1 MIKKVLL
8 YVILIVFI
16 LNVSFVK
23 LIFGLTN
30 TGWLA
35 NLIYLFV
42 LPIVF
47 FHSYEKSKFIE
58 WGYVVV
64 MLLGLFLHEFLPVNE
79 KFTFKDALQW
89 TAPVV
94 VLIAS
99 RKYKV
104 SSIVFYGVLVF
115 YIIHCSIAIIER
127 ILQQALFDFTF
138 VEDFSVY
145 TGDNEFRAFGLMEH
159 PLQSANVTLIIMA
172 FIMISK
178 HIKKHFKIALLAL
191 GFLGIVSF
199 NSRFALIVSICL
211 LSYRFLFYNVKPT
224 LIVISGVI
232 IYTLFL
238 SDIGV
243 FIQQNSDI
251 FGRLA
256 EKNNL
261 KDESSLT
268 RLLSF
273 NYFWNARW
281 NLQDIVLGGRVIYL
295 GKSEYSLENGLLLT
309 IAWWG
314 WIIGILKTLLELIIS
329 YKCLT
334 IYNIK
339 DGVIILIATWV
350 TAFSNNNTINAFVL
364 VFFIV
369 SFIGFS
375 SFEQQK
381 LKETF
386 RMKSL
391 KFQKKR
397 VKQLS

>member
-104 SSIVFYGVLVF
+104 SSMVLYAVLAF
-115 YIIHCSIAIIER
+115 YIIHCSIAIVER
-127 ILQQALFDFTF
+127 SLQQALFEYTF
-138 VEDFSVY
+138 VEGFSVY

-178 HIKKHFKIALLAL
+178 RIKKHFKIVLLAL

-199 NSRFALIVSICL
+199 NSRFAFIVSLCL

-232 IYTLFL
+232 IYTFFL
-238 SDIGV
+238 SDIGM

-256 EKNNL
+256 EKNSL

-281 NLQDIVLGGRVIYL
+281 NVQDIILGGRVLYL
-295 GKSEYSLENGLLLT
+295 GKSELTLENGFLLT
-309 IAWWG
+309 ITWWG
-314 WIIGILKTLLELIIS
+314 WIVGISKTLLELLIS
-329 YKCLT
+329 YRCLSF
-334 IYNIK
+334 YNKK
-339 DGVIILIATWV
+339 DRIIVLIATWL
-350 TAFSNNNTINAFVL
+350 TAYSNNNTFYSFVF
-364 VFFIV
+364 VFFLI
-369 SFIGFS
+369 SFIGLS

-391 KFQKKR
+391 KLQTNRDKE
-397 VKQLS
+397 LS